1 VQKLLIDENLSPSLT
16 EMANSQGFVCSHVNH
31 LGLTGL
37 KDWQLKTAI
46 LEGDWT
52 FITNNSVDFR
62 GPEKKPGSHGI
73 YTDIS
78 LHAGLICIDAP
89 EGLNL
94 ERQKHLFQLILS
106 NLQEHG
112 DLTNQVLQVTLSP
125 NRAVALIRYEMPAEN
140 AENG

>member
-1 VQKLLIDENLSPSLT
+1 MQKLLIDENLSPSLT
-16 EMANSQGFVCSHVNH
+16 ELANSQGFVCSHVNH

-52 FITNNSVDFR
+52 FITNNTVDFR

-73 YTDIS
+73 YADIS

-89 EGLNL
+89 GGLNL
-94 ERQKHLFQLILS
+94 ERQKLLFQLILS

-125 NRAVALIRYEMPAEN
+125 NGAVALIRYEMPAEN